1 MGGVLG
7 VSVGSGFVRIVRRP
21 SPGAH
26 SAVGLRECRTLVVG
40 DHDPEKLAA
49 EAVGVLLAGDEDSG
63 SADAVAIA
71 YTDESQAA
79 ALDAAM
85 RREGVVDYRL
95 IPELSAVLEHLAATG
110 LLSGLGAVVVLDL
123 GYTGS
128 TVSVVDVESG
138 TVRATE
144 RTALCVAEIG
154 GVVDL
159 ADELL
164 TQTGCGADAVVLV
177 GGGATAAAIRER
189 VADLA
194 GLPVVVPEDPELSAA
209 SGAALVAS
217 SAQAPAESSLRPTA
231 HRRTGR
237 RPGARRRG
245 SRRAVSRLQVRSA
258 GAAGVML
265 ALLAVIGFGL
275 GYGRTL
281 FGSAPDESAGK
292 PVTSSVTIAS
302 APPSAPPSSPVPTP
316 ESLPVEA
323 PLLAPP
329 AGSRPVANGAPRQ
342 SPSAQPLRIRWG
354 PCSTPSP
361 GCRTCRR
368 FPRSMR
374 YRRSNRCRCRRSRRS
389 RGSDARRSA
398 CVASAAAS
406 FGWARRAARASK

>member
-49 EAVGVLLAGDEDSG
+49 EAVGVLLAGDEDPG
-63 SADAVAIA
+63 SADAVAVA

-85 RREGVVDYRL
+85 RREGVADYRL

-123 GYTGS
+123 GYAGS

-209 SGAALVAS
+209 SGAARVAS
-217 SAQAPAESSLRPTA
+217 NAQAPAESSLRPTA
-231 HRRTGR
+231 HRRTGH

-245 SRRAVSRLQVRSA
+245 SRRAVSRRQVRSA

-302 APPSAPPSSPVPTP
+302 APPSAPPSSPVATP

-342 SPSAQPLRIRWG
+342 SPSAQPAPDPLGTVLDALTGLPNLPPLPPLDALPPLESLQLPPI
-354 PCSTPSP
+354 PQIP
-361 GCRTCRR
+361 GL
-368 FPRSMR
+368 
-374 YRRSNRCRCRRSRRS
+374 
-389 RGSDARRSA
+389 
-398 CVASAAAS
+398 
-406 FGWARRAARASK
+406 

>member
-49 EAVGVLLAGDEDSG
+49 EAVGVLLAGDEDPG
-63 SADAVAIA
+63 SADAVAVA

-85 RREGVVDYRL
+85 RREGVADYRL
-95 IPELSAVLEHLAATG
+95 IPELSAVLEQLAATG

-123 GYTGS
+123 GYAGS

-217 SAQAPAESSLRPTA
+217 SAQAPAESSQQPTA

-245 SRRAVSRLQVRSA
+245 SRRAVSRRQVRSA

-302 APPSAPPSSPVPTP
+302 APPSAPPSSPVATP

-329 AGSRPVANGAPRQ
+329 AGSRSVANGAPRQ
-342 SPSAQPLRIRWG
+342 SPSAQPAPDPLGTVLDALTGLPNLPPLPPLDALPPLESLPLPPI
-354 PCSTPSP
+354 PQIP
-361 GCRTCRR
+361 GL
-368 FPRSMR
+368 
-374 YRRSNRCRCRRSRRS
+374 
-389 RGSDARRSA
+389 
-398 CVASAAAS
+398 
-406 FGWARRAARASK
+406 

>member
-7 VSVGSGFVRIVRRP
+7 VSVGSGFVRIVRHP

-26 SAVGLRECRTLVVG
+26 SDAVGLRECRTLVVG

-49 EAVGVLLAGDEDSG
+49 EAVGVLLAGDEYAG

-85 RREGVVDYRL
+85 RREGVADYRL
-95 IPELSAVLEHLAATG
+95 IPELSAVLEQLAATG

-217 SAQAPAESSLRPTA
+217 SAQAPAESSQHPTA
-231 HRRTGR
+231 HRRTGH

-245 SRRAVSRLQVRSA
+245 SRRAVSRRQVRSA

-302 APPSAPPSSPVPTP
+302 APPSAPPSSPVATP

-342 SPSAQPLRIRWG
+342 SPSAQPAPDPLGTVLDALTGLPNLPPLPPLDALPPLESLPLPPI
-354 PCSTPSP
+354 PQVP
-361 GCRTCRR
+361 GL
-368 FPRSMR
+368 
-374 YRRSNRCRCRRSRRS
+374 
-389 RGSDARRSA
+389 
-398 CVASAAAS
+398 
-406 FGWARRAARASK
+406 

>member
-26 SAVGLRECRTLVVG
+26 SDAAGLRECRTLVVG

-49 EAVGVLLAGDEDSG
+49 EAVGVLLAGDEDPG

-85 RREGVVDYRL
+85 RREGVADYRL
-95 IPELSAVLEHLAATG
+95 IPELSAVLEQLAATG

-123 GYTGS
+123 GYAGS

-209 SGAALVAS
+209 SGAAMVAS

-231 HRRTGR
+231 HRRTGH

-245 SRRAVSRLQVRSA
+245 SRRAVSRRQVRSA

-302 APPSAPPSSPVPTP
+302 APPSAPPSSPVATP

-342 SPSAQPLRIRWG
+342 SPSAQPAPDPLG
-354 PCSTPSP
+354 TVLDALP
-361 GCRTCRR
+361 GL
-368 FPRSMR
+368 P
-374 YRRSNRCRCRRSRRS
+374 NLPPLPPL
-389 RGSDARRSA
+389 DALPPLESLPLPPIPQIP
-398 CVASAAAS
+398 
-406 FGWARRAARASK
+406 GL